1 MRAIFAITIMVL
13 PVLLGG
19 CGEKIEPANSGPSE
33 KTIEAAESVANLS
46 MTSSERRMM
55 RPSLQA
61 QKNNY
66 QALNGMELDNA
77 ERPGLRFDPE
87 MGYTRNYPADAGPQY
102 STPGG
107 TLLPENLNDLAFFT
121 VGELGDLIRTR
132 QISCFELTQFSL
144 NRLKKYGPQ
153 LECVITVTQS
163 RAETR
168 ARELDA
174 MLDRGE
180 YLGPLHGIPYGAK
193 DLLAVKGYPTTWGA
207 TPYRDQHINQ
217 TATVIKRLDAAGAV
231 LVAKLTLGALAMD
244 DVWFGGQTRNPWNL
258 EEGSSGSSAG
268 PAAAVAAGLV
278 PFAIGTETLGS
289 IVSPSTRCG
298 VTGLR
303 PSFGRVS
310 RNGAMALS
318 WTMDKIGPMAR
329 SVEDCA
335 MVFDAIRGVDINDP
349 TIVDRPFNYKPETDL
364 SGVRIGYLKNIFET
378 DHYGSELDN
387 GALDAMR
394 RAGAHLVPIEFPLEQ
409 YGVEN
414 PWDLIIILT
423 AEAGAAFQNL
433 TLSNED
439 DLLVR
444 QRPGDWPDIF
454 RAAQHIPAV
463 QYIQANRARVR
474 LQAMM
479 KELFESVDVY
489 VTPSL
494 GGPSLMITNL
504 TGHPQV
510 VLPSGFIEENKPH
523 SISFVGGL
531 FDEETVLGVAK
542 IYQDATGWHKKHP
555 AVKASGN

>member
-1 MRAIFAITIMVL
+1 MRLYPVVALLILCLVL
-13 PVLLGG
+13 IG
-19 CGEKIEPANSGPSE
+19 CGEKIESENYGPSE
-33 KTIEAAESVANLS
+33 KTIASAEELTALS
-46 MTSSERRMM
+46 MTTSERQMM
-55 RPSLQA
+55 RPALQS
-61 QKNNY
+61 QQQSY
-66 QALNGMELDNA
+66 QALRQMELDNS

-87 MGYTRNYPADAGPQY
+87 LGYTKDYPQDAGPQY
-102 STPGG
+102 SPTPEIQ
-107 TLLPENLNDLAFFT
+107 LPENLNDLAFYT
-121 VGELGDLIRTR
+121 IGELGHLIRTR
-132 QISCFELTQFSL
+132 QISCLELTRFSL
-144 NRLKKYGPQ
+144 DRLKKYGPE
-153 LECVITVTQS
+153 LACVITLTQS
-163 RAETR
+163 RAEAR
-168 ARELDA
+168 ARQLDT
-174 MLDRGE
+174 MLERGQ

-207 TPYRDQHINQ
+207 TPYRDQHVNE
-217 TATVIKRLDAAGAV
+217 TATVIKRLDAAGGV

-244 DVWFGGQTRNPWNL
+244 DVWFGGKTRNPWNVD
-258 EEGSSGSSAG
+258 EGSSGSSAG
-268 PAAAVAAGLV
+268 SAAAVSAGLV

-289 IVSPSTRCG
+289 IVSPATRCG

-318 WTMDKIGPMAR
+318 WSMDKIGPIAR

-335 MVFDAIRGVDINDP
+335 MVFDAMRGADYKDP
-349 TIVDRPFNYKPETDL
+349 IAVDRPFNYTSDIEL
-364 SGVRIGYLKNIFET
+364 SGVRIGYLKSLFDEE
-378 DHYGSELDN
+378 HYGDKLDN
-387 GALDAMR
+387 DALVALRRSGAEM
-394 RAGAHLVPIEFPLEQ
+394 VPIEFPLEQ
-409 YGVEN
+409 YGVDN

-423 AEAGAAFQNL
+423 AEAGAAFQQL

-454 RAAQHIPAV
+454 RAAQFIPAV
-463 QYIQANRARVR
+463 EYIQANRARVR
-474 LQAMM
+474 LQTMM
-479 KELFESVDVY
+479 REMFKSVDVY

-531 FDEETVLGVAK
+531 FDEETVLAVAR
-542 IYQDATGWHKKHP
+542 IYQEATGWHQKHP
-555 AVKASGN
+555 TGFED